1 MNFYKYLIFI
11 LLSICAIVHAQDAN
25 KVVQGRVVDENGE
38 PLAFA
43 SVVVATDSLG
53 SRVKAFAITDE
64 KGEFEIKNIANPEN
78 SWLSVRLLGH
88 KSFKQRFNSAIVGDI
103 VLAQAETQLKGV
115 IVKAASNG
123 VVMRGDTVVYN
134 PAVFSNGSEQSL
146 AEVIDKLPGLTI
158 DDAGNVK
165 YQGEAIDKILI
176 DGKDVLGNSASTMI
190 KTLPADFASALEII
204 NNYKE
209 GTVDEQFRTQ
219 DMLALNIKSEKKG
232 KWKTFVNVAGGVKD
246 KFDGRISVLG
256 SMPKIVVTGVANAN
270 NTGETIF
277 SANDYVMNVKG
288 LKNAGNRIGSTTYIV
303 SGAMAEAISD
313 AANEY
318 SRTGGVLSANIAV
331 QTLPKYKLMASIT
344 GLGDKIKA
352 DNSNILEHL
361 MYIEK
366 NYHQQSKRDHL
377 VGVTANQ
384 LWLPSDRLNI
394 KAFTKFDMSATSDD
408 NSHTDTLN
416 ALAYYTDMHGNVTN
430 YKALQQLNF
439 SLLVG
444 NGLAYLNADWNFDY
458 EHDKRRTE
466 QSIILVDSDLT
477 NYTYEAH
484 NSNLFTTV
492 GGIMPIGSHGIHIK
506 FEAFGEWQ
514 YAQVKLHSDEETFTS
529 VRPGA
534 YVGLLRNEGLF
545 RFDGGIVLTKARVD
559 FDGSRSVDDDV
570 FFLGPRLA
578 FLYKPNKKSKLN
590 VEFTRRISTR
600 KPSDLSDLTRAY
612 SINNIYAGST
622 VDDATLTYTEIAMRY
637 GLNST
642 ARRLVFSA
650 TFNATKTDDA
660 IQKDYQS
667 NGLVH
672 IYSNANGGKY
682 QKIAGSL
689 SINKGLPMVPI
700 YFFGNAGASEVN
712 GNASAD
718 GTTYDMTSD
727 NFLGKV
733 GMNTQFT
740 SSCVNGKVYC
750 TYHIGRTSY
759 TTTLERSKET
769 LKSAVAELSYNYGN
783 LSVSALYG
791 VEKSKNNSWE
801 ENNSQLNLSV
811 NYRIDKWT
819 LFARG
824 VDILNLN
831 ENHSLKQN
839 VTPDYATYSRIGE
852 MPGYILIGAKAS
864 L

>member
-1 MNFYKYLIFI
+1 MNLHKYLISI
-11 LLSICAIVHAQDAN
+11 LLLTSTIAYAQDASN
-25 KVVQGRVVDENGE
+25 AVQGRVVDEKGE

-43 SVVVATDSLG
+43 SVVVAADSLG

-64 KGEFEIKNIANPEN
+64 NGAFEIKNIASYEN
-78 SWLSVRLLGH
+78 TWLSVRLLGH
-88 KSFKQRFNSAIVGDI
+88 KSFKRRLNSTIVGDI

-146 AEVIDKLPGLTI
+146 AEVIDKLPGLSI

-209 GTVDEQFRTQ
+209 GTIDEQFRTQ

-232 KWKTFVNVAGGVKD
+232 KWKTFINAAGGVKN
-246 KFDGRISVLG
+246 KFDGRLSVLG
-256 SMPKIVVTGVANAN
+256 FMPKIVVTGVANAN

-277 SANDYVMNVKG
+277 SATDYVMNVKG

-331 QTLPKYKLMASIT
+331 QTLPKYKLMASVT

-361 MYIEK
+361 TYIEK

-377 VGVTANQ
+377 GGFTANQ

-394 KAFTKFDMSATSDD
+394 KAFTKFDMSATTDE
-408 NSHTDTLN
+408 NSRTDTLN
-416 ALAYYTDMHGNVTN
+416 TLAYYTDMHSNETN

-444 NGLAYLNADWNFDY
+444 NGFAYLNADWNFDY
-458 EHDKRRTE
+458 EHDKRSTE
-466 QSIILVDSDLT
+466 QSETLIDSDLT
-477 NYTYEAH
+477 NYIYETH
-484 NSNLFTTV
+484 NSNLLTAV
-492 GGIMPIGSHGIHIK
+492 GGILPIGSHGIHIK

-514 YAQVKLHSDEETFTS
+514 YAKATLHSDEETFTS

-545 RFDGGIVLTKARVD
+545 RFDGGIVLTKAQVD
-559 FDGSRSVDDDV
+559 FDGSRSVDDDE
-570 FFLGPRLA
+570 FSLGPRLA
-578 FLYKPNKKSKLN
+578 FIYQPNKKSKLN
-590 VEFTRRISTR
+590 VELTHRISTC
-600 KPSDLSDLTRAY
+600 KPSDLSDLARAY

-622 VDDATLTYTEIAMRY
+622 VDDATLAYTEIAMRY

-660 IQKDYQS
+660 IQNDYQS
-667 NGLVH
+667 EGLVH
-672 IYSNANGGKY
+672 TYSITNGGKY

-689 SINKGLPMVPI
+689 SINKGLSMVPI

-712 GNASAD
+712 GRASAD

-727 NFLGKV
+727 NFLGKMGV
-733 GMNTQFT
+733 NTQFT
-740 SSCVNGKVYC
+740 SSRVNGKVYGS
-750 TYHIGRTSY
+750 YHIGRTSY
-759 TTTLERSKET
+759 TTTLEHSEET
-769 LKSAVAELSYNYGN
+769 LKSVVAELSYNHGN
-783 LSVSALYG
+783 LSASALYG
-791 VEKSKNNSWE
+791 VEKSENNSWTV
-801 ENNSQLNLSV
+801 NNNQLNISV
-811 NYRIDKWT
+811 NYHLGKWT

-824 VDILNLN
+824 TDILNLD
-831 ENHSLKQN
+831 ENHSLMQK
-839 VTPDYATYSRIGE
+839 VTPDYATYSRVGE
-852 MPGYILIGAKAS
+852 MPGYILIGAKAN